1 MNTKFCEK
9 AMTAIQK
16 GIERGDS
23 IAEMEAI
30 GVSQRIINA
39 LEESEYCIIYL
50 KQLLERTTLE
60 LAVIPN
66 VGVKAINQIY
76 AALDRYHLLEEMM
89 LEDAIV

>member
-1 MNTKFCEK
+1 MNAKFCEK
-9 AMTAIQK
+9 AMIAIQK
-16 GIERGDS
+16 GIDRGDS
-23 IAEMEAI
+23 IADMELI

-39 LEESEYCIIYL
+39 LEESDYCIIYL

-76 AALDRYHLLEEMM
+76 AALDKYYLLEEM
-89 LEDAIV
+89 LEDVVI